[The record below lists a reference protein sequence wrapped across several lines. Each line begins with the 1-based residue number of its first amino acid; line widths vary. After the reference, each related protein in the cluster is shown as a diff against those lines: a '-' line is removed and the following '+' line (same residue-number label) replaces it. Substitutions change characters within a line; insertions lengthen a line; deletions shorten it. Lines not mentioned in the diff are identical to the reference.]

1 VHTDLSFY
9 LFAVPAVIM
18 MGLAKGGFA
27 GLGMTATALLASIV
41 PPLQAVAILAP
52 ILMVQDIVTVYAY
65 RREWDARN
73 LKILLPGGVAGV
85 GIAYVLASRAPDA
98 AIMLIIG
105 GLSLFFSLRRMFA
118 RAALQRS
125 DALPKVLPG
134 VLCGVASGFG
144 SMIANA
150 GAPTFQI
157 YVMPQRLPPAIYVG
171 TSVMFFAVT
180 NWIKVIPYALL
191 GQMGRENLLTSLVLL
206 PLAIVSTW
214 LGIWLI
220 RRMSSAKFYPV
231 LNGLLF
237 LVGLRLAWTGLRGY
251 GLF

>member
-1 VHTDLSFY
+1 MHTELSFY
-9 LFAVPAVIM
+9 LIAVPAVIM

-27 GLGMTATALLASIV
+27 GLGMTATAMMASVV

-52 ILMVQDIVTVYAY
+52 ILVVQDIVTVYAY
-65 RREWDARN
+65 RHEWDARN
-73 LKILLPGGVAGV
+73 LKILIPGGVIGV
-85 GIAYVLASRAPDA
+85 VAAYVLATMVPDA

-118 RAALQRS
+118 RTQLTRS
-125 DALPKVLPG
+125 DAKPG
-134 VLCGVASGFG
+134 VLIGLLCGAAAGFG

-157 YVMPQRLPPAIYVG
+157 YVMPQRLPPAVYVG

-191 GQMGRENLLTSLVLL
+191 GQMGRANLLTSAVML
-206 PLAIVSTW
+206 PLAVVSTW

-237 LVGLRLAWTGLRGY
+237 LVGLRLTWTALRGY
-251 GLF
+251 GVF